1 MQELI
6 EIVRES
12 LGREPQP
19 EELGEEAARILR
31 MARAATA
38 NADRARARLDAAAQA
53 WAMTPAKL
61 RKHQEKLAAQMG
73 RHFHGDIVRRVGTM
87 DEALSGLPVRV
98 PDELIMRSAFDPY
111 TGAVGTPSF
120 GGVPGVEKN
129 RDLQPWKARG
139 LSYDVGQF
147 YAFYRSDAV
156 VRKAVS
162 DIIGVIAGAT
172 IEFCTPSALTARSAE
187 LLGVDRDE
195 CDRIADALNTEL
207 HLSQLVDFDGV
218 LQEMLRVAIVN
229 GADVHEYMMDPYAP
243 LGQRVTGIS
252 PRLPNTWMQWIQD
265 ADGRPVYLRQTNPG
279 GVGPVAGLV
288 DLTRCIRVAIDQDGD
303 NFEGLSLLRSARA
316 WDVLEFEVVSATIL
330 QWQRFGPGIPII
342 RSPAGTSAPAS
353 QKTYEALATYA
364 NLASAVLE
372 VGAGVDVDLL
382 QMHPTGTGFVEI
394 SDLCTRM
401 KRTALLDSLGGLGME
416 SSGAYNLGD
425 MKSQMWLKGLR
436 VFCSQIE
443 RGFSHFV
450 RTYVDTYFGPQ
461 KVYPQLRISGFAARS
476 PSEVIEVQ
484 TKFAGLVATGQ
495 HTNEEL
501 VKIAEAAEVVWNG
514 RGSEADE
521 GDVGADGGI
530 AAAVVDAPKEPLQ
543 VGSLQVAA
551 ELIRSLRPADATV
564 TPLAPD
570 VAVELLIAAGI
581 PAESAQRMVAAQMA
595 AAAPE
600 ALTTDPAPTDGAAPA
615 PAPTAPEEPAQPEGA
630 IPPGAAQQAAADG
643 RRARSAATEKWTASM
658 ADLALTKRIAAGE
671 PLSRLELRTLE
682 SYFRGLDDPTTLP
695 GWADKGPAWQEFHA
709 FGGQAMADWLGVVL
723 AETDEEPITRS
734 APAKY
739 SHIDFTPPEGV
750 RAAAKRALEVRDEKP
765 ESQRGMTP
773 VGIARARDLSNGR
786 AVSPDTARR
795 MLAFFERHEG
805 NKSGE
810 TWDEQGKGW
819 QAWHGWGGDA
829 GFAWARKLVKQMD
842 AADEE
847 PTTRSAEGC
856 GCEACLE
863 TRAAKPSLIEVT
875 TRGGTFMTFR
885 ALRGNEGS
893 VAWDEIEAQKA
904 RADERIRKAIEREQ
918 RKHRAAF
925 IDAADGITDPLA
937 LAVLSV
943 DWTPNY
949 RAAIEPTLRQYG
961 RFVSSDMLDEIRD
974 VAGSG
979 FTVDTQ
985 AAEGTTPQQVE
996 ASAQLLAQAAN
1007 DRTNEALRGAAV
1019 AVAGGS
1025 PRSTLTGAGVGVG
1038 YGAAGLVAQ
1047 TLSTATNFIRAETAA
1062 KRGPRIA
1069 RAVYSAVM
1077 DRYTCPACAAA
1088 DGTVVEYGSAEYL
1101 RLSPPN
1107 PQCRS
1112 VENSK
1117 GSENRCQC
1125 VWVYEFD
1132 TTPDTRAA
1140 EPVRPTV
1147 RLYVGPPGAGKSSLA
1162 AAEGGAV
1169 VDRDAF
1175 VLVDGEYQTEGVEA
1189 SLEALAEALQDGSAS
1204 YVTCALSA
1212 PSRAKLAQRIADMGA
1227 DVTECVEVTADAEWL
1242 RAVNEDRGERQIP
1255 WDQWQ
1260 HLIDAWE
1267 PVADEEFSTV
1277 RRVRTY

>member
-19 EELGEEAARILR
+19 EELGEESARILR
-31 MARAATA
+31 MARAATI

-53 WAMTPAKL
+53 WAMTPAKM

-73 RHFHGDIVRRVGTM
+73 RHFHGDIVRRAGTM

-172 IEFCTPSALTARSAE
+172 IEFCAPSALTARSAE

-195 CDRIADALNTEL
+195 CDRIADALNAEL

-265 ADGRPVYLRQTNPG
+265 GDGRPVYLRQTNPG

-436 VFCSQIE
+436 VFCSQVE
-443 RGFSHFV
+443 RGFSHFI

-501 VKIAEAAEVVWNG
+501 VKIAEVAEVIWNG

-521 GDVGADGGI
+521 GDV
-530 AAAVVDAPKEPLQ
+530 Q
-543 VGSLQVAA
+543 
-551 ELIRSLRPADATV
+551 ADAT
-564 TPLAPD
+564 APA
-570 VAVELLIAAGI
+570 AVEPTAEPEPEPVAEGAA
-581 PAESAQRMVAAQMA
+581 PPA
-595 AAAPE
+595 AAARS
-600 ALTTDPAPTDGAAPA
+600 AAM
-615 PAPTAPEEPAQPEGA
+615 
-630 IPPGAAQQAAADG
+630 G
-643 RRARSAATEKWTASM
+643 RRARARAAEKWQATIGE
-658 ADLALTKRIAAGE
+658 LALTKAIQEQR
-671 PLSRLELRTLE
+671 PLSRLQLRE
-682 SYFRGLDDPTTLP
+682 IEAYFASAAPNAPFEEGSPEWQEWQCMGGDAMAEWVLSELDDEDAP
-695 GWADKGPAWQEFHA
+695 
-709 FGGQAMADWLGVVL
+709 VV
-723 AETDEEPITRS
+723 TRS

-750 RAAAKRALEVRDEKP
+750 REAAKRALEVRAEKP

-773 VGIARARDLSNGR
+773 TGIARARDLSNGR

-829 GFAWARKLVKQMD
+829 GFAWARKLVRQMD

-847 PTTRSAEGC
+847 PISRAYEGC

-863 TRAAKPSLIEVT
+863 TRAARPSLIEVT

-904 RADERIRKAIEREQ
+904 RADERIRAAIEREQ

-943 DWTPNY
+943 DWTSNY

-974 VAGSG
+974 SAGTG
-979 FTVDTQ
+979 FVVDAQ

-1019 AVAGGS
+1019 AVASGS
-1025 PRSTLTGAGVGVG
+1025 PRSTLTGAAVGIS
-1038 YGAAGLVAQ
+1038 YGAEGLIAQ
-1047 TLSTATNFIRAETAA
+1047 TLSTATNFIRSETAA
-1062 KRGPRIA
+1062 KRGPKIA

-1101 RLSPPN
+1101 RMSPPN
-1107 PQCRS
+1107 PACRS

-1125 VWVYEFD
+1125 VWVYEFE
-1132 TTPDTRAA
+1132 TTPDTRSA

-1175 VLVDGEYQTEGVEA
+1175 VLVGGEYQTEGVEA
-1189 SLEALAEALQDGSAS
+1189 SLEALEEALSAGSAS

-1212 PSRAKLAQRIADMGA
+1212 SSRAKLAQRIEAMGA
-1227 DVTECVEVTADAEWL
+1227 DVAECVEVTADADWL
-1242 RAVNEDRGERQIP
+1242 RAVNEDRGERSIP

-1260 HLIDAWE
+1260 HLVDAWE
-1267 PVADEEFSTV
+1267 AVQDGEFPVV